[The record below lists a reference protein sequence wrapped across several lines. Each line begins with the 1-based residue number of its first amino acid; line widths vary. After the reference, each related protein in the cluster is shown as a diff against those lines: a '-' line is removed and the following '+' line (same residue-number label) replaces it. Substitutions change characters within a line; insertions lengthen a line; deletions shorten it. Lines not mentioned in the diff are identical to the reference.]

1 MGSDLHSFKSIFQNK
16 CEGVFSYENPSKYAQ
31 SGRAVPQPI
40 CASSLYTSPTSDR
53 KPANPPRPRPYR
65 NRPPG
70 PLRGP
75 DKYATQSSP
84 SLAGPP
90 IFYRPISNPH
100 RLSKGPSSRTMR
112 TRRGRTNKSK
122 TSLRRRPQRKRRRRK
137 RRPRDFDHRFFFA
150 PRLAFGFLIPTFP
163 AALPSSASARLRTN
177 RKRASRH
184 SGALYPAAPTTEY
197 RNATDSILSWA

>member
-1 MGSDLHSFKSIFQNK
+1 MGNDFHLFKGNFQNK

-40 CASSLYTSPTSDR
+40 CASSLYTSPTDDR

-75 DKYATQSSP
+75 DKYAMQSSP

-100 RLSKGPSSRTMR
+100 RLSGVPSYPTRR
-112 TRRGRTNKSK
+112 TRRVRTNKSK
-122 TSLRRRPQRKRRRRK
+122 TSLRRRPQQKRRRRK
-137 RRPRDFDHRFFFA
+137 RRPRGFDHRFLFA
-150 PRLAFGFLIPTFP
+150 PRLAFGFLIPTFS
-163 AALPSSASARLRTN
+163 AALPSSALARLRIN

-184 SGALYPAAPTTEY
+184 SGAL
-197 RNATDSILSWA
+197 